1 MYRPAHL
8 IIAGALLDLAL
19 TISLAVGDLG
29 NLPHLSDA
37 TWFLMDAVALALISF
52 GLSQS
57 GRACL
62 PFAAGWAFFSAAHV
76 VISLN
81 TDLAGPLLGGGDI
94 LVAITGTVSA
104 VRNARISGWDRKS
117 RLLLAAALSVL
128 AIPAGVG
135 IGGDAG
141 LDLALPFYSIVLLAM
156 GVGLTRDHF
165 RRLPAPVAS

>member
-1 MYRPAHL
+1 MNRPAHL

-19 TISLAVGDLG
+19 TISLAAGDLG
-29 NLPHLSDA
+29 HLPHLPDA
-37 TWFLMDAVALALISF
+37 TWFLTDAVALALVGF

-57 GRACL
+57 GRPCL
-62 PFAAGWAFFSAAHV
+62 PFAAGWFLFAAAHV
-76 VISLN
+76 LISLN
-81 TDLAGPLLGGGDI
+81 TDVAGPLLGSGDI
-94 LVAITGTVSA
+94 LIAITGTVSA
-104 VRNARISGWDRKS
+104 ARNARIEGWNHKS

-141 LDLALPFYSIVLLAM
+141 LDVALPFYSLVLLAM
-156 GVGLTRDHF
+156 GVGLTRGHV